1 MAVGKKSLKVNELL
15 HWGWPLKAWF
25 VWQLAGKADDDLSYE
40 FSDNKKDNN
49 AGAAAFVVQKLFRL
63 DGSSIALFGLNL
75 PQGAPMMQAFIKT
88 EEKLYILELIF
99 GN

>member
-1 MAVGKKSLKVNELL
+1 M
-15 HWGWPLKAWF
+15 KACF

-49 AGAAAFVVQKLFRL
+49 RGAAAFVVQKLFRL
-63 DGSSIALFGLNL
+63 DGSIALFGLNL

-88 EEKLYILELIF
+88 EEKLYILIF
-99 GN
+99 GQ